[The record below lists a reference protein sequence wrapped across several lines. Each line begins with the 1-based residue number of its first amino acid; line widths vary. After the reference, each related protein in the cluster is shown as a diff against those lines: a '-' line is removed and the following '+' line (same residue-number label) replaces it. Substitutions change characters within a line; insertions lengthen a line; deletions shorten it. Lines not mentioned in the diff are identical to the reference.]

1 MAPTRR
7 KKTSNKPEKPQ
18 RPSVKR
24 GLGSAAPKDNRQ
36 DNRPSD
42 LSSGDVVDVADEALY
57 AGSDWST
64 VDAGEEEDRRGADA
78 FARGNSQVI
87 TVVSAGSPLPEK
99 EAVEAK
105 SILPE
110 GAVSATMAT
119 GVVVESLTPHRTAE
133 EHQPPRHP
141 ERSGEAAESKD
152 LPQGLSAADPST
164 SSRPSEAS
172 GEIFATPEA
181 SSEAGKI
188 SPLRPAASGR
198 DDETPRH
205 PERSEGSFPSDPQAP
220 SDTSTPAGPSELS
233 EEERAAF
240 YSAVPKEREEGNGRK
255 CPTRKGRVAKA
266 KNVGGGDSGESN
278 ASASGKGRL
287 FGNPRAGFSRAKGAG
302 KADAAPRRV
311 TVGFVVKI
319 VVGVVLALAVAL
331 TAVAAV
337 AFWQVR
343 DGGDDVQDFQGTWYL
358 DGTDVPVEITA
369 DKIVLTRDV
378 AYGYTLD
385 TSDKTIQ
392 LQFGNMT
399 GQGHYLFSLNRQ
411 QLVIVD
417 GEANP
422 MEEMFAN
429 LTWTLAALAA
439 QARGEDY
446 PLPEFDK
453 ATYLNR
459 APAPGGAK
467 TDASGA
473 DNLMP
478 GAGDSDSA
486 A

>member
-1 MAPTRR
+1 M
-7 KKTSNKPEKPQ
+7 
-18 RPSVKR
+18 
-24 GLGSAAPKDNRQ
+24 
-36 DNRPSD
+36 
-42 LSSGDVVDVADEALY
+42 SSGDVVDVADEALY

-119 GVVVESLTPHRTAE
+119 GVVVESLSPHVPN
-133 EHQPPRHP
+133 QPVT
-141 ERSGEAAESKD
+141 S
-152 LPQGLSAADPST
+152 PS

-188 SPLRPAASGR
+188 SPLRPSASGR

-205 PERSEGSFPSDPQAP
+205 PERSEGSFPDDPQAAGGTP
-220 SDTSTPAGPSELS
+220 TSAGPSELS

-255 CPTRKGRVAKA
+255 RPTRKGRVAKA
-266 KNVGGGDSGESN
+266 KNVGGGDSGDPN
-278 ASASGKGRL
+278 TPAGGKGRL

-446 PLPEFDK
+446 PLPDFEK

-467 TDASGA
+467 TDASAA